1 MCFDCGY
8 ENPTWCSANIGIFI
22 CYECSGTHRGFGVH
36 ISFVRSMKM
45 DRWRAR
51 ELKQLEL
58 GGNGAAKA
66 YYEKNGM
73 LPDGQPPDHKNAAL
87 VSYKNEL
94 KLKAEKALGSMAMK

>member
-1 MCFDCGY
+1 M
-8 ENPTWCSANIGIFI
+8 
-22 CYECSGTHRGFGVH
+22 H

-58 GGNGAAKA
+58 GGNRAAKA

-73 LPDGQPPDHKNAAL
+73 LPPGQPPDHKNAAL
-87 VSYKNEL
+87 AGYKNEL
-94 KLKAEKALGSMAMK
+94 KLKAEKVLESMATK